1 MSNTATLQKIL
12 QLRNEEK
19 NRALLEQKKAM
30 DHFEEVAKKLYTQLK
45 TKENAESKLNEYVK
59 SEVIAKIREQTLY
72 IDLLNRQI
80 NTLQREVQI
89 ARENMEQK
97 RQIVTEKHVELKK
110 IEKMIEKRMDQ
121 AKKEA
126 ALLEM
131 KQMDEISLNRFMRAE

>member
-1 MSNTATLQKIL
+1 MSNTATLQKIF

-131 KQMDEISLNRFMRAE
+131 KQMDEISLNRFIRAE

>member
-131 KQMDEISLNRFMRAE
+131 KQMDEISLNRFIRAE